1 MFPLVAGSLVVMFFS
16 VYVSTLR
23 LDVNGGY
30 FAREVN
36 AFGSLLGWL
45 SLAVL
50 VGQEMAGLMRR
61 TKRQDDYVEEIKK
74 KKPGR

>member
-1 MFPLVAGSLVVMFFS
+1 MFPLVVGSLVIIFFS
-16 VYVSTLR
+16 VYISTLR

-36 AFGSLLGWL
+36 AFGLLLGWL
-45 SLAVL
+45 SLAVV

-61 TKRQDDYVEEIKK
+61 TKRQNDYVGKLKK
-74 KKPGR
+74 KKVVK

>member
-36 AFGSLLGWL
+36 ALSLLFGWL
-45 SLAVL
+45 SLAVV